1 MITPSTTTN
10 PAIVSSTRRT
20 SADKHLIFSLG
31 KEEFGIQVLAIKE
44 IIGMQEITPVPKM
57 PKHIR
62 GVINLRGQVIPV
74 IDLSLK
80 FSLVPQEYTYR
91 TCVIVVRCQGV
102 SGDRL
107 IGAIADGVSEVLTI
121 SADDIE
127 ASPDFGSGN
136 PIPYVL
142 GMAKVNGKV
151 KLLLDIHEVFRT
163 DAVIR
168 SEAVIKIA
176 A

>member
-1 MITPSTTTN
+1 MAAQTIPPIQLIAS
-10 PAIVSSTRRT
+10 PQRRS

-31 KEEFGIQVLAIKE
+31 SEEFGIQVLAIKE
-44 IIGMQEITPVPKM
+44 IIGLQEITAVPKM

-80 FSLVPQEYTYR
+80 FSLVPNEYTYR
-91 TCVIVVRCQGV
+91 TCIIVVRSQGP

-121 SADDIE
+121 AEQDIE
-127 ASPDFGSGN
+127 ASPDFGSGD
-136 PIPYVL
+136 PIPYLL

-163 DAVIR
+163 DSV
-168 SEAVIKIA
+168 VKIGVA
-176 A
+176 N